1 MYQTQG
7 EMQIAEFQHF
17 VIDGETVT
25 LEIAGSEQRYSVSRI
40 L

>member
-1 MYQTQG
+1 MYQTWG

-25 LEIAGSEQRYSVSRI
+25 VEITSSEPRYSVSTI
-40 L
+40 Q